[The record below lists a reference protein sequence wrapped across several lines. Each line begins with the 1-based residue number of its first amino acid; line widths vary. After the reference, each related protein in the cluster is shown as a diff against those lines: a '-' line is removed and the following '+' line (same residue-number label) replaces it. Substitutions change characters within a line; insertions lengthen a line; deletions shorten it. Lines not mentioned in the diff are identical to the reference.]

1 MSLTVKPNF
10 QRHVGKILPLTY
22 LLFVIKNRCSVNVTE
37 SHSRTL
43 LGLGQGALPDLSWG
57 LLSLGE

>member
-1 MSLTVKPNF
+1 MSLAVKPNF
-10 QRHVGKILPLTY
+10 ERHVGRILPLTC
-22 LLFVIKNRCSVNVTE
+22 LPFVIKNRCSVNATE

-43 LGLGQGALPDLSWG
+43 LGLGQGALPDLAWG